1 MKKLLLIALL
11 IVGCEKSTAPDSD
24 RLFTISKFLILATG
38 YFDTDQL
45 NPFGYTNESGYME
58 FTNKTILPT
67 MFDTPTLTGED
78 QFGNITGTFTIYDY
92 TTGNVDIIVKDTLN
106 DLEWTISDVN
116 IIDGTNIID
125 ITSYG
130 KQHVQNYSGNFK
142 LIFND
147 NNEREGLAIYLQYV
161 CNPESSHLFVETSCS
176 SDVEE
181 GGARLIMPTTTI
193 NFAVPQAGKVSFTIS
208 YLDGTI
214 YDHWGDEFMD
224 AGSYSIPFEYG
235 EDDID
240 AGIQFFRYT
249 VSIDYHNPL

>member
-11 IVGCEKSTAPDSD
+11 VVGCEETTAPDSD
-24 RLFTISKFLILATG
+24 RLFTTSKFLLLVTG
-38 YFDTDQL
+38 FFDTDQL
-45 NPFGYTNESGYME
+45 NPFGYTNESGNME

-67 MFDTPTLTGED
+67 MFDTPTLTGLD
-78 QFGNITGTFTIYDY
+78 QSGNITGTFTIYDY

-116 IIDGTNIID
+116 IIDGINIID

-130 KQHVQNYSGNFK
+130 KQNVQNYSGNFK

-161 CNPESSHLFVETSCS
+161 CNPASPLYYETSCS
-176 SDVEE
+176 SDIEV
-181 GGARLIMPTTTI
+181 GGARSLMPVTTWSVV
-193 NFAVPQAGKVSFTIS
+193 VPHEAIVSSTLS
-208 YLDGTI
+208 YIDGTI
-214 YDHWGDEFMD
+214 YDHWVDTLQ
-224 AGSYSIPFEYG
+224 AGAHSIVYDFSEG

-240 AGIQFFRYT
+240 AGIQLFRLTMSAT
-249 VSIDYHNPL
+249 VIPL